1 VAAKDTTVE
10 SSGCNPAPAAGRLSL
25 GDRWDPQGLGEGV
38 SDDAFAAL
46 RAGQLVVLPTDT
58 VYGLCADAYRER
70 PCRRL
75 YAAKRRPE
83 TMPVQVLAAGL
94 DTILQAVPE
103 AHGRA
108 AVVAR
113 ALLPGPY
120 TLILPNPARR
130 FRWLTGTRPETI
142 GVRVPD
148 LPPQALEVV
157 RRAGLVASTSANPHG
172 ESDPARP
179 GDIHKE
185 LLDACGA
192 VVDAGELPG
201 TPSTVLD
208 LTGPEP
214 AVLREGAV
222 PAEQALGA
230 AAAALSAE

>member
-1 VAAKDTTVE
+1 
-10 SSGCNPAPAAGRLSL
+10 
-25 GDRWDPQGLGEGV
+25 V
-38 SDDAFAAL
+38 SEFAVAAL
-46 RAGQLVVLPTDT
+46 RASQLVILPTDT
-58 VYGLCADAYRER
+58 VYGLCADAFRER

-75 YAAKRRPE
+75 YAAKRRPA

-94 DTILQAVPE
+94 GTILDAVPE

-130 FRWLTGTRPETI
+130 FGWLTGTRPETI

-148 LPPQALEVV
+148 LPAQALEVV
-157 RRAGLVASTSANPHG
+157 RRVGLVAATSANLHG
-172 ESDPARP
+172 EPDPA
-179 GDIHKE
+179 GTADIPKE
-185 LLDACGA
+185 ILDSCGA
-192 VVDAGELPG
+192 VVDEGDLPG

-214 AVLREGAV
+214 TVLREGAV
-222 PAEQALGA
+222 TAEKALAA
-230 AAAALSAE
+230 AAAALTRAR